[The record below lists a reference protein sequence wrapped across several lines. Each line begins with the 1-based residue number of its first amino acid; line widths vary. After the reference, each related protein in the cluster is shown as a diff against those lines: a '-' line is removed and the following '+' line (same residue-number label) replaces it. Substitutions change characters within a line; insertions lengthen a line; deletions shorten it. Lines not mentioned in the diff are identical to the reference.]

1 MLATAQQ
8 QCLNIP
14 TEFSS
19 GAQWKQ
25 WHISLVSCV
34 GKDAA
39 NSLWIQL
46 WDVKGRTSTNAYD
59 TSLAQYMIGQGV
71 ALEESGG
78 EQVARNMSDLANWI
92 GGGFKFSRGVS
103 FVLVGGVSIAFIILL
118 FNLIVKPEK
127 AAKTISV
134 IGDAAM
140 LGTPTGRVLGGGSKM
155 LQR

>member
-1 MLATAQQ
+1 MSATTQQ

-19 GAQWKQ
+19 AAQWKQ

-59 TSLAQYMIGQGV
+59 TSLAQYMRGKGV

-78 EQVARNMSDLANWI
+78 EQVARNLSDLGTWI
-92 GGGFKFSRGVS
+92 GGGFKFQRGVV
-103 FVLVGGVSIAFIILL
+103 FVLVGGVSVAFIILL

-127 AAKTISV
+127 AAKTIGV

-140 LGTPTGRVLGGGSKM
+140 LSTPTGRALGGGTKM
-155 LQR
+155 LER